1 MLYEQDKELI
11 LKFLTKNYP
20 VYRIKHKVYFKRA
33 IVLDDDIYYL
43 SDEKSLKSLYFKL
56 LDILKIVFS
65 TNKKINEDVLRVFLH
80 LK

>member
-20 VYRIKHKVYFKRA
+20 VYRIKHNVYFKRA
-33 IVLDDDIYYL
+33 IILDDNTYFL
-43 SDEKSLKSLYFKL
+43 SDEKSLKTLYFKL

-65 TNKKINEDVLRVFLH
+65 TNKKINEDVLKIFLH